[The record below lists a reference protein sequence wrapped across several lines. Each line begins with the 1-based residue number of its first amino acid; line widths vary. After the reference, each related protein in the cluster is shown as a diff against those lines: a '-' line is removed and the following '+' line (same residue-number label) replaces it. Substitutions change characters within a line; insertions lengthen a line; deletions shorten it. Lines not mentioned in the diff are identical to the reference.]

1 MMDAEINLVK
11 LLILEDL
18 PTDVELA
25 KREISRVLP
34 ECEILVTDNETGFV
48 TAVGEFKPDVVI
60 SDYRLPGYDGLT
72 ALKYVLKKSPFTPV
86 IILTGSMNEDTAVEC
101 MKAGAVDYVIK
112 EHIKRLGPAIQTAL
126 KHRLLLMERDEA
138 SKKLALSEARFR
150 NIFHTHSAVKLILD
164 PVDGTILDANLAAAK
179 FYGWSIDE
187 LRSMKISDINT
198 LPADEVIG
206 NLNLAINNIKP
217 HFDYQ
222 HRKADG
228 TIVDIETFTSMVQFD
243 DKTVLHSIIHDVTE
257 KKRAEQRLKL
267 LSHAVRQSPASI
279 VITDPDGKIEYVNHA
294 FTRQFGFTLE
304 ELTGKGPDV
313 FSAGLDAPELTEEMW
328 ATIRSGK
335 NWSGQVRNRT
345 KSGDI
350 FWENLMIAPLTSSS
364 GKIEHFVGFS
374 EDISEKVKMFDE
386 IVAAKVRAEKMV
398 KARSDFLAAMSHE
411 LRTPFIGIMG
421 FAEILKEELQLPDHK
436 EMVKRILE
444 SSERIKRTL
453 TGILRMTELE
463 NIESLFHPSMVNLAE
478 LIEEK
483 ISLFTRKIEDK
494 NLRLMIEVEQ
504 VRKSYFIDRM
514 SYEDII
520 VHLLSNAICYTV
532 SGVIKIEASE
542 IETGEGKSVMF
553 KVVDTGIGIPK
564 DRLSLIFEEF
574 RQVSEGHS
582 RSYEGTGLGLSIV
595 KKTVEMLGGT
605 VTVNSKPGEG
615 SLFTVT
621 IPLANVQAPAQL

>member
-1 MMDAEINLVK
+1 MNLVK

-34 ECEILVTDNETGFV
+34 ECEILVTDDETGFV
-48 TAVGEFKPDVVI
+48 SAVEEFKPDVVI

-72 ALKYVLKKSPFTPV
+72 ALKHVLEKSPFTPV

-112 EHIKRLGPAIQTAL
+112 EHIKRLGPAIRTAL
-126 KHRLLLMERDEA
+126 KHRSLLLEKDEA
-138 SKKLALSEARFR
+138 SKKLTLSEMRFR

-164 PVDGTILDANLAAAK
+164 PVDGRILDANLAAAK
-179 FYGWSIDE
+179 FYGWSINE
-187 LRSMKISDINT
+187 LKSMKITDINT
-198 LPADEVIG
+198 LPADEVIR
-206 NLNLAINNIKP
+206 NLNLALSNEKP
-217 HFDYQ
+217 HFLYQ

-228 TIVDIETFTSMVQFD
+228 TIVDIETFTSRVQFD

-257 KKRAEQRLKL
+257 KKQAEQRLRL
-267 LSHAVRQSPASI
+267 LSHAVEQSPASI
-279 VITDPDGKIEYVNHA
+279 VITNPDGKIEYINHA
-294 FTRQFGFTLE
+294 FVRQYGFTLE
-304 ELTGKGPDV
+304 ELAGKDTGV
-313 FSAGLDAPELTEEMW
+313 FSSGLDAPELTAELW
-328 ATIRSGK
+328 STIRSGK

-345 KSGDI
+345 KNGEI
-350 FWENLMIAPLTSSS
+350 FWENLMIAPMKDAS
-364 GKIEHFVGFS
+364 GNIEHFVGFS
-374 EDISEKVKMFDE
+374 EDISDKVKMFDE
-386 IVAAKVRAEKMV
+386 IIAAKEKAEEMV

-436 EMVKRILE
+436 EMAERILD
-444 SSERIKRTL
+444 SSERINRTL
-453 TGILRMTELE
+453 TGILRMIELE
-463 NIESLFHPSMVNLAE
+463 NLETLFHPSPVNLAE

-483 ISLFTRKIEDK
+483 IALFARKIENK

-504 VRKSYFIDRM
+504 VRKSYVIDRM
-514 SYEDII
+514 SYDDIV

-532 SGVIKIEASE
+532 SGVIKIEATE
-542 IETGEGKSVMF
+542 VETGEGKSLVMKF
-553 KVVDTGIGIPK
+553 VDTGIGIPK
-564 DRLSLIFEEF
+564 DRQSLIFEEF

-595 KKTVEMLGGT
+595 KKTVEILGGT
-605 VTVNSKPGEG
+605 ITVKSKPGEG
-615 SLFTVT
+615 SVFTVT
-621 IPLANVQAPAQL
+621 IPVATV